1 MTKVYLCLGCK
12 ALSDHEEMPTKC
24 PECKGKDFIQ
34 GIEHLQPRDILK
46 PLMSK
51 DKKPKWRLS

>member
-12 ALSDHEEMPTKC
+12 TLSDHEEEPNKC
-24 PECKGKDFIQ
+24 PECKGKEFIQ
-34 GIEHLQPRDILK
+34 GIEYIQARDILK

-51 DKKPKWRLS
+51 EKKPKWRLP